1 MGSSNRPYAGR
12 DLRGAFARRAVTVDI
27 DGTGAPSIRF
37 AAAAIALLMTLVL
50 AAALATPAAHAAE
63 EEGTPQFVTLGELG
77 KVNPEDAAV
86 MPPGE
91 WRYING
97 LDVNWK
103 TGNVYAL
110 DPNMSRVQVFNSNGE
125 FLFAFG
131 SEGEGAGQFG
141 KYSSQGLSIDQET
154 GDVYVGEAGGPF
166 SNSRVSKF
174 KENGEFILTFGKEV
188 NATTEGDI
196 CTAASGDE
204 CRHGNTH
211 EGGNQHDGEISQ
223 GAAPIVNQLTH
234 AVLVP
239 LPGPGRVQEFSSG
252 GAFIQSFPTEKVGEF
267 IQANGEFLYGRS
279 TSGPLLKWTS
289 TGTLTGLFSPGFG
302 PEGDFTVNQIYIAPG
317 TDAPTESRL
326 FSSMFDLAHGYTAI
340 GEWTLGGELVQE
352 HAPGLGGGGQIY
364 VAVDPVNHKIYATNG
379 YPDGRLFV
387 LGKPVTLP
395 KATIQPVT
403 NLTDNS
409 ATLHGLVNPEG
420 SPFSTGY
427 HFEYRRDVD
436 SKFINVPHNEGGFPA
451 DIDVGGGTSDVPAEV
466 GIEGLEPN
474 TLYHARLVANRKEGG
489 GTGISEDLTFTTKP
503 VPPVLS
509 LIAATHVTDTHA
521 TLQAA
526 IDAKHAPTKYHFEYG
541 TTSAY
546 GTSLP
551 ANLEG
556 DAGSKLGPSGVFEQL
571 DGLLPGTTYHF
582 KVVATNVGGT
592 VEGEDLTFHTY
603 SSAELVWPA
612 RDLEMVN
619 NPDKGNQ
626 NAFPAPGI
634 WRNPISYSGNEV
646 AWGTFSGAPGS
657 PSGFAAIFLAKRDP
671 ATGWH
676 SQAIGPKSAEEM
688 IGGGDLFY
696 AVSAASKD
704 FSTYVVAAEAGFFDT
719 NHPHVWVR
727 LTLDGEQE
735 LIQDTGAESLS
746 RVAVSDDGEHIVYQ
760 TPEGEFI
767 DLHDGVKAEIPTPSC
782 GFEIEQNGNVEGG
795 YPYLATK
802 DFSRFFVHS
811 NGNDASCESPGVYM
825 INRLT
830 GTISEIAP
838 GGHFIR
844 TNPDGT
850 VVIFTRADGP
860 EGKDVNYYKW
870 TESGGAECLSCG
882 LIPEPKSPEA
892 AVVSD
897 DLSHIYFIMRP
908 PGGNFEFH
916 NVFALNVQG
925 HTVKRIA
932 AIRSEVGE
940 NPMEVTPDGK
950 TLIFMNIQNY
960 VASADDTGGS
970 GQLYRYDDDTGY
982 VECVSCRGTAG
993 PQDGGIG
1000 GSYGVPFKMSADG
1013 STISFVTD
1021 VALTVDDINARVDV
1035 YEWHNGVTR
1044 LVTDGESEFSRIG
1057 SDAPGLWG
1065 LSEDGRTLLFGEGGV
1080 PITGNEI
1087 DHLTNAY
1094 AAVVGGP
1101 GFPPPNPPAH
1111 CVEDSCQG
1119 PLQAPPVLETQ
1130 GSEKFSGPGNP
1141 VPNRGHKKGKKRA
1154 KHKHRKRHRH
1164 GKHSTRRHG

>member
-1 MGSSNRPYAGR
+1 VILALASA
-12 DLRGAFARRAVTVDI
+12 
-27 DGTGAPSIRF
+27 
-37 AAAAIALLMTLVL
+37 ALLILGPS
-50 AAALATPAAHAAE
+50 AALAAE
-63 EEGTPQFVTLGELG
+63 EEGTPQLVTIGELG
-77 KVNPEDAAV
+77 KVNPEDSAV

-103 TGNVYAL
+103 TGRVYAL

-125 FLFAFG
+125 LLFTFG
-131 SEGEGAGQFG
+131 EEGEDGGQFG

-174 KENGEFILTFGKEV
+174 NEEGEFILTFGKEV

-204 CRHGNTH
+204 CRAGNTH

-239 LPGPGRVQEFSSG
+239 LPGSGRLQEFSPG
-252 GAFIQSFPTEKVGEF
+252 GAFIQSFPVPNIGEF
-267 IQANGEFLYGRS
+267 IASQGEFLYGRAS
-279 TSGPLLKWTS
+279 QGGALNKWTS
-289 TGTLTGLFSPGFG
+289 SGSLVGPFSPLFANGEFQ
-302 PEGDFTVNQIYIAPG
+302 VNQISIAPG
-317 TDAPTESRL
+317 TDTPSEMRL
-326 FSSMFDLAHGYTAI
+326 FSSMFDASHGYYAV
-340 GEWTLGGELVQE
+340 GEWNLAGELLQE
-352 HAPGLGGGGQIY
+352 HAPGIGGGGQIY
-364 VAVDPVNHKIYATNG
+364 VAVDPINEKIYSTNG

-387 LGKPVTLP
+387 ISHPVTLP
-395 KATIQPVT
+395 KAAIQPVT

-409 ATLHGLVNPEG
+409 VTVHGTVNPEG
-420 SPFSTGY
+420 SPFVTGY

-436 SKFINVPHNEGGFPA
+436 SKWTNIPSSGGFPA
-451 DIDVGGGTSDVPAEV
+451 DVELGNGTSDIPVEID
-466 GIEGLEPN
+466 IEELEPN
-474 TLYHARLVANRKEGG
+474 TLYHVRLVATRKEGG
-489 GTGISEDLTFTTKP
+489 GSTRSEDLTFTTDP

-509 LIAATHVTDTHA
+509 LIAATHVTDGHA

-526 IDAKHAPTKYHFEYG
+526 VDAKHAPTTYYFEYG
-541 TTSAY
+541 PTAAY
-546 GTSLP
+546 GTTLP
-551 ANLEG
+551 ADMEG
-556 DAGSKLGPSGVFEQL
+556 DAGSKLGPTGVFEQI
-571 DGLLPGTTYHF
+571 DGLEPGTTYHF
-582 KVVATNVGGT
+582 RLIASSIGGT
-592 VEGEDLTFHTY
+592 AESEDFEFHTY
-603 SSAELVWPA
+603 TTAEENWA
-612 RDLEMVN
+612 KRDLELVN

-634 WRNPISYSGNEV
+634 YRNPISDDGKEV
-646 AWGTFSGAPGS
+646 LWGTFSGAPGS
-657 PSGFAAIFLAKRDP
+657 PSGFAAIFLAKRDE

-676 SQAIGPKSAEEM
+676 NQAIGPPSAEEM
-688 IGGGDLFY
+688 FGGGDLYY

-704 FSTYVVAAEAGFFDT
+704 FSTYVVNAQAGFFDE
-719 NHPHVWVR
+719 NHPHVWLR
-727 LTLDGEQE
+727 LTLNGEQE

-746 RVAVSDDGEHIVYQ
+746 RVAVSDNGEHVVYEN
-760 TPEGEFI
+760 PEGEFI
-767 DLHDGVKAEIPTPSC
+767 DLHEGVKTPIPTPSC
-782 GFEIEQNGNVEGG
+782 GFQIEQNGNVEGG

-811 NGNDASCESPGVYM
+811 DGNDGACESPGLYM
-825 INRLT
+825 INRLS
-830 GTISEIAP
+830 GTITEIAP
-838 GGHFIR
+838 EGHFLR
-844 TNPDGT
+844 TNPAGT
-850 VVIFTRADGP
+850 VVIFTRADAP
-860 EGKDVNYYKW
+860 EGKDVNFYKW
-870 TESGGAECLSCG
+870 TEAGGAECLSCG
-882 LIPEPKSPEA
+882 LIPEPKAPETA
-892 AVVSD
+892 LVSD

-916 NVFALNVQG
+916 NVFALNVAG

-932 AIRSEVGE
+932 GIRSQVGE

-950 TLIFMNIQNY
+950 TLIFSNLESY
-960 VASADDTGGS
+960 AATADDTGEV
-970 GQLYRYDDDTGY
+970 GQLFRYDDNTGY
-982 VECVSCRGTAG
+982 VECVSCTGRAG
-993 PQDGGIG
+993 PQSGGIG

-1013 STISFVTD
+1013 STVAFATE
-1021 VALTVDDINARVDV
+1021 VALSPDDINARVDV

-1044 LVTDGESEFSRIG
+1044 LVTDGESEFSRLG

-1065 LSEDGRTLLFGEGGV
+1065 LSTDGRTLLFGEGGV
-1080 PITGNEI
+1080 PITGNEV

-1119 PLQAPPVLETQ
+1119 PLQPTPPLETQ

-1141 VPNRGHKKGKKRA
+1141 TPHRGHHKHRR
-1154 KHKHRKRHRH
+1154 KHKHRKRHRRGH
-1164 GKHSTRRHG
+1164 HKKHAKRSTHRHG